1 MNCRIFY
8 KHFVKRDENLAFSE
22 KVRDFV
28 HRKTFDC
35 TTLKNRIALQC
46 IGDHED
52 QLQRLITD

>member
-35 TTLKNRIALQC
+35 TTLKNRIG
-46 IGDHED
+46 IVMHW
-52 QLQRLITD
+52 